1 MDRLLSAGYRR
12 WLLTVLVII
21 SAYGFVDRS
30 VMTALAESIKQDLKL
45 NDQQVGMLQGL
56 GFAIT
61 YLLFGI
67 PFARFSERFSRI
79 WVTAIAITIW
89 SVLTIACGAV
99 TNYWQLLIGRAG
111 VGLGEAGYGP
121 PATSLISDH
130 FPAEKRASAIAIL
143 WLGVPIGSLIGG
155 AGGGFI
161 AQAVDWRTAFIIV
174 GVPGLLVA
182 LLTLFT
188 LKEPPRGLVD
198 GHPPST
204 DDPPSLIQV
213 LKHLFKKPTFVHIL
227 LGSSLA
233 AFGMNAIGQ
242 FMPIFF
248 IRAYGT
254 SIAKAGLAYGAGS
267 AVALSFG
274 LLMGAFIAEKA
285 GMRDRRWWV
294 WGPMV
299 GILVA
304 IPLYLWGFSNSSF
317 WLCVLG
323 IMLGN
328 AFLFL
333 YWSPT
338 LAMVQNMSTPR
349 MRASAS
355 AVLGLM
361 LGVVGTAAGPT
372 AMGYISDFIATRLF
386 KLGDFHAM
394 CPGGV
399 APKGAGDALVA
410 ACHAVNA
417 DGLRYALA
425 STAITFVWG
434 AVHFLLASRHVARD
448 VFEAPDPAPG
458 TRRTLRVAS

>member
-21 SAYGFVDRS
+21 SAYSFVDRA
-30 VMTALAESIKQDLKL
+30 VMTALAETVKQDLKL
-45 NDQQVGMLQGL
+45 NDQQIGMVQGL
-56 GFAIT
+56 GFALP

-67 PFARFSERFSRI
+67 PFARFAERFNRI
-79 WVTAIAITIW
+79 RITAVAITIW
-89 SVLTIACGAV
+89 SMLTIACAAV

-121 PATSLISDH
+121 AATSLISDH
-130 FPAEKRASAIAIL
+130 FPAEKRAGAIAIL
-143 WLGVPIGSLIGG
+143 WLGVPIGSLIGA
-155 AGGGFI
+155 AGGGLI
-161 AQAVDWRTAFIIV
+161 AEAVDWRTAFLIV

-182 LLTLFT
+182 LLTQFT

-198 GHPPST
+198 GHPSGEAE
-204 DDPPSLIQV
+204 PPSFAAV

-227 LGSSLA
+227 IGSSLA

-248 IRAYGT
+248 IRAHGI
-254 SIAKAGLAYGAGS
+254 SIADAGLAYGAGS
-267 AVALSFG
+267 AITLSLG
-274 LLMGAFIAEKA
+274 LLGGAFIAEKVGA
-285 GMRDRRWWV
+285 RDRRWWV
-294 WGPMV
+294 WGPMI
-299 GILVA
+299 GILIA
-304 IPLYLWGFSNSSF
+304 IPFYLWGFTNPNF
-317 WLCVLG
+317 WLCVVG
-323 IMLGN
+323 IMSGN

-361 LGVVGTAAGPT
+361 LGVMGTAAGPT
-372 AMGYISDFIATRLF
+372 AMGYLSDLIATHLF
-386 KLGDFHAM
+386 TLGDFHAM

-399 APKGAGDALVA
+399 APQGSSGALTA
-410 ACHAVNA
+410 ACHAANA
-417 DGLRYALA
+417 NGLRYALA
-425 STAITFVWG
+425 STAVTFLWG
-434 AVHFLLASRHVARD
+434 AVHFFLATRHVSRD
-448 VFEAPDPAPG
+448 VFEG
-458 TRRTLRVAS
+458 TPEAARAASLRVAP